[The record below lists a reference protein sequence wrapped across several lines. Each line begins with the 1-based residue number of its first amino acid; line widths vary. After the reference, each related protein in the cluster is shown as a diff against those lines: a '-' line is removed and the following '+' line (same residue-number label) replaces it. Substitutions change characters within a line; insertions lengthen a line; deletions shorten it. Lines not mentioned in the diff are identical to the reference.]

1 MRSAVAAFLLPFA
14 VTALAAAATIGV
26 RLADAFLFD
35 RRPSVMETHRVLE
48 CVPQPTVKIIA

>member
-35 RRPSVMETHRVLE
+35 SRPSVMDTHRVLE
-48 CVPQPTVKIIA
+48 CIPQTTVKIIV

>member
-1 MRSAVAAFLLPFA
+1 MRSALTAFLLPFA

-35 RRPSVMETHRVLE
+35 GRPSVMEMHRDVE
-48 CVPQPTVKIIA
+48 CVPQPSGKIIA